1 MVQLYSRDQK
11 VVRCHEYRDYL
22 AWKASVDLFR
32 ADDVETYLHAPKA
45 FEMKYPFTAEIETT
59 FETFVEYDRNV
70 PAGIGKKAIVKFLK
84 VY

>member
-11 VVRCHEYRDYL
+11 VVRCNEYRDCL
-22 AWKASVDLFR
+22 DWKVSVDLFR
-32 ADDVETYLHAPKA
+32 CDGVETYLHAPRA
-45 FEMKYPFTAEIETT
+45 YEMKHPFTAEIETT

>member
-1 MVQLYSRDQK
+1 MNTVTTWIGRYQWTCF
-11 VVRCHEYRDYL
+11 RCDG
-22 AWKASVDLFR
+22 
-32 ADDVETYLHAPKA
+32 VETYLHAPRA
-45 FEMKYPFTAEIETT
+45 YEMNYPFTAEIETT

>member
-11 VVRCHEYRDYL
+11 VVRCNDYRDYL
-22 AWKASVDLFR
+22 DWKVSVDLFR
-32 ADDVETYLHAPKA
+32 CDGVETYLHAPRA
-45 FEMKYPFTAEIETT
+45 

>member
-11 VVRCHEYRDYL
+11 VVRCNEYRDYL
-22 AWKASVDLFR
+22 AWRASVDLFR

-45 FEMKYPFTAEIETT
+45 YEMNYPFTAEIETT
-59 FETFVEYDRNV
+59 FETYVGFDRNI
-70 PAGIGKKAIVKFLK
+70 PAARRKREIVKFLK

>member
-1 MVQLYSRDQK
+1 MVQLYNRDQK
-11 VVRCHEYRDYL
+11 VVRCNEYRDYL
-22 AWKASVDLFR
+22 DWKVSVDL
-32 ADDVETYLHAPKA
+32 HAPRA